1 MRVVGVIGLMAA
13 LAAAHEAG
21 AISPVPVGP
30 ARVQVD
36 AALERARTVE
46 SQINSII
53 ALNPSLDIDVATYDM
68 QDYGRVQNG
77 TGASRPPLNGLPILV
92 KDNVDVS
99 GMVTTAGSRALAA
112 NWRQGD
118 ATIIARLRNAG
129 GIILGKTNLSEWAN
143 FRSSD
148 SISGWSSVAGQ
159 TRNPNALD
167 RNPCGSSSGS
177 GAAVAAG
184 IVDAA
189 VGTETN
195 GSIICPS
202 SVNGIVGLKPTVG
215 LVSRTHIVP
224 ISASQDTAGPM
235 AKDVRTAALLLTAI
249 AGSDPADPATA
260 EANARRV
267 DYAQGLETASLKG
280 VRIGVLR
287 WTTGWSTP
295 VDAAF
300 ERALETL
307 RAQGAVLVD
316 IKEGPDRQAIS
327 KAEFQVLL
335 TEFKAGVNAYL
346 ATTPPTVKTRTLAD
360 VIAFNRA
367 DAARSLGLFG
377 QDLLEKAEA
386 TKGLEDPIYK
396 DARATSLRGASDAI
410 NGMLAT
416 AAVEV
421 LVAPSAPAAWKID
434 TVNGDQAPFGGA
446 GGLAAVAGTP
456 HLTVPMERRFG
467 LPMGLSF
474 LGPKW
479 SEARLLQLGAAYERA
494 RGPLAPAALAPNVE
508 GAPHVAPLLKPAKD

>member
-1 MRVVGVIGLMAA
+1 MRTHGWLLGATLVHAVA
-13 LAAAHEAG
+13 LAQ
-21 AISPVPVGP
+21 PVAGP
-30 ARVQVD
+30 AETATR
-36 AALERARTVE
+36 AALERVDRIDPAV
-46 SQINSII
+46 NSIL
-53 ALNPSLDIDVATYDM
+53 ALNPRALAEAQRLD
-68 QDYGRVQNG
+68 R
-77 TGASRPPLNGLPILV
+77 SRRARGPLFGLPILV
-92 KDNVDVS
+92 KDNVEVA
-99 GMVTTAGSRALAA
+99 GPWATTAGSRALAA
-112 NWRQGD
+112 NVTNRD
-118 ATIIARLRNAG
+118 APVVARLRQAG
-129 GIILGKTNLSEWAN
+129 VVIMGKANLSEWAN
-143 FRSSD
+143 FRSGD

-177 GAAVAAG
+177 GAAVGAG

-224 ISASQDTAGPM
+224 ISVSQDTAGPM
-235 AKDVRTAALLLTAI
+235 AKDVRTAAMLLTAM

-260 EANARRV
+260 EADSRRV
-267 DYAQGLETASLKG
+267 DYARGLGTASLKG

-287 WTTGWSTP
+287 WATGWSTP

-307 RAQGAVLVD
+307 RREGAVLVD
-316 IKEGPDRQAIS
+316 IKDGPDRRAMGD
-327 KAEFQVLL
+327 AEFAVLL
-335 TEFKAGVNAYL
+335 TEFKAGVNGYL
-346 ATTPPTVKTRTLAD
+346 ATTPPAVKARTLSE
-360 VIAFNRA
+360 VIAFNTA
-367 DAARSLGLFG
+367 DSARSLGLFG

-386 TKGLEDPIYK
+386 TKGVDDPAYQA
-396 DARATSLRGASDAI
+396 ARATSLKIATDALSAMLGGAD
-410 NGMLAT
+410 
-416 AAVEV
+416 VEA

-456 HLTVPMERRFG
+456 HLTVPMERKFG

-479 SEARLLQLGAAYERA
+479 SEARLLLLGAAFERA
-494 RGPLAPAALAPNVE
+494 RGALEPASLATDAESAPQ
-508 GAPHVAPLLKPAKD
+508 VAPLLRPAKD

>member
-1 MRVVGVIGLMAA
+1 MKKAWLLVGLMLVPDVVQAA
-13 LAAAHEAG
+13 PA
-21 AISPVPVGP
+21 PGP
-30 ARVQVD
+30 AEAATK
-36 AALERARTVE
+36 AALERADRLEPLV
-46 SQINSII
+46 NSILVRNPD
-53 ALNPSLDIDVATYDM
+53 ALAEARMLDRQRKAR
-68 QDYGRVQNG
+68 G
-77 TGASRPPLNGLPILV
+77 PLFGMPILV
-92 KDNVDVS
+92 KDNIDIA
-99 GMVTTAGSRALAA
+99 GPMPTTAGSRALSA
-112 NWRQGD
+112 NVTGRD
-118 ATIIARLRNAG
+118 APIIARLRASG
-129 GIILGKTNLSEWAN
+129 AVILGKTNLSEWAN

-235 AKDVRTAALLLTAI
+235 AKDVRTAALLLTAV
-249 AGSDPADPATA
+249 AGRDPADPVTA
-260 EANARRV
+260 EAESRQV
-267 DYAQGLETASLKG
+267 DYTKGLDTASLKE

-287 WTTGWSTP
+287 WATGWSTP

-307 RAQGAVLVD
+307 RAQGAVLVE

-335 TEFKAGVNAYL
+335 SEFKAGVNAYL
-346 ATTPPTVKTRTLAD
+346 ATTPPAVKTRTLSD
-360 VIAFNRA
+360 VIAFNKA
-367 DAARSLGLFG
+367 DSARSLGLFG
-377 QDLLEKAEA
+377 QDLLEKADA
-386 TKGLEDPIYK
+386 TKGLNDPAYK
-396 DARATSLRGASDAI
+396 AARASSLKGASDAI
-410 NGMLAT
+410 AGMLAGSG
-416 AAVEV
+416 VEA

-456 HLTVPMERRFG
+456 HLTVPMERKFG

-494 RGPLAPAALAPNVE
+494 RGPLAPASLAPDAE
-508 GAPHVAPLLKPAKD
+508 GAPQVAPLLKPAKD

>member
-1 MRVVGVIGLMAA
+1 MNMRKGMWLVGAA
-13 LAAAHEAG
+13 LVHGG
-21 AISPVPVGP
+21 ALAQPSAGP
-30 ARVQVD
+30 AETATQ
-36 AALERARTVE
+36 AALERAQRIDPKV
-46 SQINSII
+46 NSIL
-53 ALNPSLDIDVATYDM
+53 ALNPEALAQARALDRIRRAR
-68 QDYGRVQNG
+68 G
-77 TGASRPPLNGLPILV
+77 PLFGVPIVV
-92 KDNVDVS
+92 KDNVDVLGS
-99 GMVTTAGSRALAA
+99 WPTTAGSRALAA
-112 NWRQGD
+112 NVTNRD
-118 ATIIARLRNAG
+118 APVVARLRRAG
-129 GIILGKTNLSEWAN
+129 VVIVGKANLSEWAN

-177 GAAVAAG
+177 GAAVGAG

-235 AKDVRTAALLLTAI
+235 AKDVRTAALLLAAM

-260 EANARRV
+260 EADARAT
-267 DYAQGLETASLKG
+267 DYVGGLDGASLKG

-287 WTTGWSTP
+287 WATGWSTP

-316 IKEGPDRQAIS
+316 ITEGPDRQAIG
-327 KAEFQVLL
+327 KAEFEVLL
-335 TEFKAGVNAYL
+335 SEFKAGVNAYL
-346 ATTPPTVKTRTLAD
+346 ATTPPTVKTRTLAE
-360 VIAFNRA
+360 VIAFNKA
-367 DAARSLGLFG
+367 DSARSLGLFG

-386 TKGLEDPIYK
+386 TKGLQDPAYLA
-396 DARATSLRGASDAI
+396 ARATSLKAASDSIAA
-410 NGMLAT
+410 MLAT
-416 AAVEV
+416 ANAEV

-434 TVNGDQAPFGGA
+434 SVNGDQAPFGGA

-456 HLTVPMERRFG
+456 HLTVPMERKFG

-494 RGPLAPAALAPNVE
+494 RGALPAASLAPDVE
-508 GAPHVAPLLKPAKD
+508 GAPLVAPLLKPMLP

>member
-1 MRVVGVIGLMAA
+1 MHKGWLLAGLALLQGAAHAQPAPGPAEAATLAA
-13 LAAAHEAG
+13 LARAD
-21 AISPVPVGP
+21 
-30 ARVQVD
+30 RVDPQV
-36 AALERARTVE
+36 
-46 SQINSII
+46 NSII
-53 ALNPSLDIDVATYDM
+53 ARNPDALAEARALDRQRKAR
-68 QDYGRVQNG
+68 G
-77 TGASRPPLNGLPILV
+77 PLFGMPILV
-92 KDNVDVS
+92 KDNVDVA
-99 GMVTTAGSRALAA
+99 GPMPTTAGSRALTANVTGRDAPVVAQLRAA
-112 NWRQGD
+112 GVV
-118 ATIIARLRNAG
+118 
-129 GIILGKTNLSEWAN
+129 ILGKANLSEWAN

-177 GAAVAAG
+177 GAAVGAG

-235 AKDVRTAALLLTAI
+235 AKDVRTAALLLTAM
-249 AGSDPADPATA
+249 AGSDPRDPVTA
-260 EANARRV
+260 EADARRT
-267 DYAQGLETASLKG
+267 DYTKGLERATLKG
-280 VRIGVLR
+280 ARIGVLR
-287 WTTGWSTP
+287 WATGWSTP

-300 ERALETL
+300 ERALDTL
-307 RAQGAVLVD
+307 RAEGAVLVE
-316 IKEGPDRQAIS
+316 IKEGPDRRAIS
-327 KAEFQVLL
+327 TAEFQVLL
-335 TEFKAGVNAYL
+335 SEFKAGVNDYL

-360 VIAFNRA
+360 VIAFNKA
-367 DAARSLGLFG
+367 DSARSLGLFG

-386 TKGLEDPIYK
+386 TKGLDDPAYK
-396 DARATSLRGASDAI
+396 EARAASLKAASDAI
-410 NGMLAT
+410 AGMLVT
-416 AAVEV
+416 ANVEV

-456 HLTVPMERRFG
+456 HLTVPMARKFG

-479 SEARLLQLGAAYERA
+479 SEARLLQLGAAFERA
-494 RGPLAPAALAPNVE
+494 RGPLGPASMAPDAE
-508 GAPHVAPLLKPAKD
+508 GAPDVAPLLKPASN

>member
-1 MRVVGVIGLMAA
+1 MRTHIWLLGAALVHGAA
-13 LAAAHEAG
+13 LAQPAA
-21 AISPVPVGP
+21 GP
-30 ARVQVD
+30 AETATR
-36 AALERARTVE
+36 AALARADRIDPKV
-46 SQINSII
+46 NSIL
-53 ALNPSLDIDVATYDM
+53 ALNPDALRQAQALDRLRRAR
-68 QDYGRVQNG
+68 G
-77 TGASRPPLNGLPILV
+77 PLFGLPILV
-92 KDNVDVS
+92 KDNVDVA
-99 GMVTTAGSRALAA
+99 GPWPTTAGSRALVG
-112 NWRQGD
+112 NVTNRD
-118 ATIIARLRNAG
+118 APVVARLRQAG
-129 GIILGKTNLSEWAN
+129 VVILGKANLSEWAN

-177 GAAVAAG
+177 GAAVGAG

-235 AKDVRTAALLLTAI
+235 AKDVRTAAMLLTAM

-260 EANARRV
+260 GADSRV
-267 DYAQGLETASLKG
+267 SDYADGLDTATLKG

-287 WTTGWSTP
+287 WATGWSTP

-316 IKEGPDRQAIS
+316 IKEAPDRQAIS

-335 TEFKAGVNAYL
+335 SEFKAGVNAYL
-346 ATTPPTVKTRTLAD
+346 ATTPPAVKTRTLAD
-360 VIAFNRA
+360 VIAFNKA

-377 QDLLEKAEA
+377 QDLLEKAQA
-386 TKGLEDPIYK
+386 TKGLDDPAYVE
-396 DARATSLRGASDAI
+396 ARASSLKGASDAI
-410 NGMLAT
+410 SAMLAT
-416 AAVEV
+416 ANVEA

-456 HLTVPMERRFG
+456 HLTVPMERKFG

-474 LGPKW
+474 LGPRW

-494 RGPLAPAALAPNVE
+494 RGPLGPASLAPDAE
-508 GAPHVAPLLKPAKD
+508 GAPQVAPLLMPAKD

>member
-1 MRVVGVIGLMAA
+1 MALVHGVAAAQPVPGPAEAATRAA
-13 LAAAHEAG
+13 LA
-21 AISPVPVGP
+21 
-30 ARVQVD
+30 
-36 AALERARTVE
+36 RADRIDPLV
-46 SQINSII
+46 NSII
-53 ALNPSLDIDVATYDM
+53 ARNPEAVAEARVLDRQRKAR
-68 QDYGRVQNG
+68 G
-77 TGASRPPLNGLPILV
+77 PLYAMPVLV
-92 KDNVDVS
+92 KDNIDVAGS
-99 GMVTTAGSRALAA
+99 MPTTAGSRALAA
-112 NWRQGD
+112 NVTGRD
-118 ATIIARLRNAG
+118 APIVARLRASG
-129 GIILGKTNLSEWAN
+129 AVILGKANLSEWAN

-148 SISGWSSVAGQ
+148 SISGWSSVGGQ

-177 GAAVAAG
+177 GAAVGAG

-215 LVSRTHIVP
+215 LVSRTRIVP

-235 AKDVRTAALLLTAI
+235 AKDVRTAARLLTAM
-249 AGSDPADPATA
+249 AGSDPADPVTA
-260 EANARRV
+260 EADARRV
-267 DYAQGLETASLKG
+267 DYAKGLETASLNG

-287 WTTGWSTP
+287 WATGWSTP

-335 TEFKAGVNAYL
+335 SEFKAGLNAYL
-346 ATTPPTVKTRTLAD
+346 ATTPPAVKTRTLVD
-360 VIAFNRA
+360 VIAFNKA
-367 DAARSLGLFG
+367 DSARSLGLFG
-377 QDLLEKAEA
+377 QDLLEKAQE
-386 TKGLEDPIYK
+386 TKGLDDPAYLE
-396 DARATSLRGASDAI
+396 ARASSLKGASDAI
-410 NGMLAT
+410 SAMLAS
-416 AAVEV
+416 ANVEA

-494 RGPLAPAALAPNVE
+494 RGPLAPASLAPDAE
-508 GAPHVAPLLKPAKD
+508 GAPQVAPLLKPAKD

>member
-1 MRVVGVIGLMAA
+1 MRTHIWL
-13 LAAAHEAG
+13 LAAALVHGVAL
-21 AISPVPVGP
+21 AQPAAGP
-30 ARVQVD
+30 AETATR
-36 AALERARTVE
+36 AALERADRIDPKV
-46 SQINSII
+46 NSIL
-53 ALNPSLDIDVATYDM
+53 ALNPKALEEAQRLDRIRRAR
-68 QDYGRVQNG
+68 G
-77 TGASRPPLNGLPILV
+77 PLFGLPIVV
-92 KDNVDVS
+92 KDNVDVA
-99 GMVTTAGSRALAA
+99 GPWPTTAGSRALVG
-112 NWRQGD
+112 NVTNRD
-118 ATIIARLRNAG
+118 APVVARLRQAG
-129 GIILGKTNLSEWAN
+129 VVILGKANLSEWAN

-148 SISGWSSVAGQ
+148 SISGWSSIAGQ

-177 GAAVAAG
+177 GAAVGAG

-235 AKDVRTAALLLTAI
+235 AKDVRTAALLLTAM

-260 EANARRV
+260 GADKQV
-267 DYAQGLETASLKG
+267 QDYAGGLETASLKG

-287 WTTGWSTP
+287 WATGWSTP

-307 RAQGAVLVD
+307 RSEGAVLVD
-316 IKEGPDRQAIS
+316 VKEAPDRRAMS
-327 KAEFQVLL
+327 EAEFQVLL
-335 TEFKAGVNAYL
+335 TEFKAGVNGYL
-346 ATTPPTVKTRTLAD
+346 ATTPAAVKTRTLAD
-360 VIAFNRA
+360 VIAFNKS
-367 DAARSLGLFG
+367 DSARSLGLFG

-386 TKGLEDPIYK
+386 TKGLDDAAYRA
-396 DARATSLRGASDAI
+396 ARAQSLKIATDALSA
-410 NGMLAT
+410 MLGSAD
-416 AAVEV
+416 VEA

-456 HLTVPMERRFG
+456 HLTVPMERKFG

-494 RGPLAPAALAPNVE
+494 RGPLRPASLAADAE
-508 GAPHVAPLLKPAKD
+508 GAPQVAPLLMPAKD

>member
-1 MRVVGVIGLMAA
+1 LAHAA
-13 LAAAHEAG
+13 ASAQPATGPAEAATLAA
-21 AISPVPVGP
+21 I
-30 ARVQVD
+30 ARADSIDPLV
-36 AALERARTVE
+36 
-46 SQINSII
+46 NSII
-53 ALNPSLDIDVATYDM
+53 ARNPDAMAEARALDRRRKAR
-68 QDYGRVQNG
+68 G
-77 TGASRPPLNGLPILV
+77 PLFGMPVLV
-92 KDNVDVS
+92 KDNIDVA
-99 GMVTTAGSRALAA
+99 GPMPTTAGSRALAA
-112 NWRQGD
+112 NVTGRD
-118 ATIIARLRNAG
+118 APLVSRLRAAG
-129 GIILGKTNLSEWAN
+129 VVILGKANLSEWAN

-235 AKDVRTAALLLTAI
+235 AKDVRTAALLLTAM
-249 AGSDPADPATA
+249 AGSDARDAATA
-260 EANARRV
+260 EADARRT
-267 DYAQGLETASLKG
+267 DYAIGLDKASLKG

-287 WTTGWSTP
+287 WATGWSTP
-295 VDAAF
+295 VDRAF

-307 RAQGAVLVD
+307 RAQGAILVD
-316 IKEGPDRQAIS
+316 IKEGPDRGAIS

-335 TEFKAGVNAYL
+335 SEFKAGVNDYL
-346 ATTPPTVKTRTLAD
+346 ATTPPAVKTRTLAD
-360 VIAFNRA
+360 VIAFNKA

-377 QDLLEKAEA
+377 QDLLEKADA
-386 TKGLEDPIYK
+386 TTGLDDPAYVR
-396 DARATSLRGASDAI
+396 ARAASLTGASDAI
-410 NGMLAT
+410 AGMLESAG
-416 AAVEV
+416 VEV

-456 HLTVPMERRFG
+456 HLTVPMERKFG

-494 RGPLAPAALAPNVE
+494 RGPMAPASLAPDAE
-508 GAPHVAPLLKPAKD
+508 GAPQVAPLLKPARD

>member
-1 MRVVGVIGLMAA
+1 MRRAGVVGFAMVLVTAND
-13 LAAAHEAG
+13 AG

-36 AALERARTVE
+36 AALERAAVVE
-46 SQINSII
+46 PRVNSII
-53 ALNPSLDIDVATYDM
+53 AMNPALDRDVAQYDM
-68 QDYGRVQNG
+68 QDHARVQSG
-77 TGASRPPLNGLPILV
+77 RLEDLPLGGLPILV
-92 KDNVDVS
+92 KDNVDVA

-112 NWRQGD
+112 NLRQGD
-118 ATIIARLRNAG
+118 ATVVARLRNAG

-148 SISGWSSVAGQ
+148 SISGWSGVGGQ
-159 TRNPNALD
+159 TRNPHALD

-184 IVDAA
+184 IVTAA

-195 GSIICPS
+195 GSITCPAA
-202 SVNGIVGLKPTVG
+202 VNGIVGLKPTVG

-235 AKDVRTAALLLTAI
+235 AVDVATAARLLTVM

-260 EANARRV
+260 EADARRQ
-267 DYAQGLETASLKG
+267 DYAAGLEAATLKG

-287 WTTGWSTP
+287 WATGWSTP

-307 RAQGAVLVD
+307 RRDGAVLVD
-316 IKEGPDRQAIS
+316 IKDGPDRRAMGA
-327 KAEFQVLL
+327 AELQVLL
-335 TEFKAGVNAYL
+335 SEFKAGVNAYL
-346 ATTPPTVKTRTLAD
+346 ATTSPAVKTRTLAN
-360 VIAFNRA
+360 VIAFNKA
-367 DAARSLGLFG
+367 DEARSLGLFG
-377 QDLLEKAEA
+377 QDLLEKAQA
-386 TKGLEDPIYK
+386 TKGLDDPDYK
-396 DARATSLRGASDAI
+396 AARATSLKIASESLAS
-410 NGMLAT
+410 MLAGNS
-416 AAVEV
+416 VEV

-446 GGLAAVAGTP
+446 GGLAAIAGTP
-456 HLTVPMERRFG
+456 HLTVPMERKFG
-467 LPMGLSF
+467 LPLGLSF

-479 SEARLLQLGAAYERA
+479 SEARLLQLGAAFERA
-494 RGPLAPAALAPNVE
+494 RGPLAPASLAADVE
-508 GAPHVAPLLKPAKD
+508 GAPQVAPLLKPAVD

>member
-1 MRVVGVIGLMAA
+1 MHRGWLLAGLVLAHAA
-13 LAAAHEAG
+13 ASAQPATGPAEAATLAA
-21 AISPVPVGP
+21 I
-30 ARVQVD
+30 ARADSIDPLV
-36 AALERARTVE
+36 
-46 SQINSII
+46 NSII
-53 ALNPSLDIDVATYDM
+53 ARNPDAMAEARALDRRRKAR
-68 QDYGRVQNG
+68 G
-77 TGASRPPLNGLPILV
+77 PLFGMPVLV
-92 KDNVDVS
+92 KDNIDVAGS
-99 GMVTTAGSRALAA
+99 MPTTAGSRALAA
-112 NWRQGD
+112 NVTGRD
-118 ATIIARLRNAG
+118 APLVSRLRAAG
-129 GIILGKTNLSEWAN
+129 VVILGKANLSEWAN

-235 AKDVRTAALLLTAI
+235 AKDVRTAALLLTAM
-249 AGSDPADPATA
+249 AGSDARDAATA
-260 EANARRV
+260 EADARRT
-267 DYAQGLETASLKG
+267 DYAIGLDKASLKG

-287 WTTGWSTP
+287 WATGWSTP
-295 VDAAF
+295 VDRAF

-307 RAQGAVLVD
+307 RAQGAILVD
-316 IKEGPDRQAIS
+316 IKEGPDRGAIS

-335 TEFKAGVNAYL
+335 SEFKAGVNDYL
-346 ATTPPTVKTRTLAD
+346 ATTPPAVKTRTLAD
-360 VIAFNRA
+360 VIAFNKA

-386 TKGLEDPIYK
+386 TTGLDDPAYVR
-396 DARATSLRGASDAI
+396 ARAASLTGASDSIA
-410 NGMLAT
+410 GMLGSAG
-416 AAVEV
+416 VEV

-456 HLTVPMERRFG
+456 HLTVPMERKFG

-494 RGPLAPAALAPNVE
+494 RGPMAPASLAPDAE
-508 GAPHVAPLLKPAKD
+508 GAPQVAPLLRPAQD

>member
-1 MRVVGVIGLMAA
+1 MHRGLPLLGAA
-13 LAAAHEAG
+13 LIHGAAG
-21 AISPVPVGP
+21 AQPVPGP
-30 ARVQVD
+30 AEAATR
-36 AALERARTVE
+36 AALERADRIDPLV
-46 SQINSII
+46 NSII
-53 ALNPSLDIDVATYDM
+53 ARNPEAVAEARALDRQRKAR
-68 QDYGRVQNG
+68 G
-77 TGASRPPLNGLPILV
+77 PLHAMPILV
-92 KDNVDVS
+92 KDNIDIA
-99 GMVTTAGSRALAA
+99 GTIPTTAGSRALAA
-112 NWRQGD
+112 NVTGRD
-118 ATIIARLRNAG
+118 APIVARLRASG
-129 GIILGKTNLSEWAN
+129 AVIIGKANLSEWAN

-177 GAAVAAG
+177 GAAVGAG

-235 AKDVRTAALLLTAI
+235 AKDVRTAALLLTAM
-249 AGSDPADPATA
+249 AGSDPADPVTA
-260 EANARRV
+260 EADARRV
-267 DYAQGLETASLKG
+267 DYAKGLDSASLKG

-287 WTTGWSTP
+287 WATGWSTP

-316 IKEGPDRQAIS
+316 IMEGPDRQAIS

-335 TEFKAGVNAYL
+335 SEFKAGLNAYL
-346 ATTPPTVKTRTLAD
+346 ASTPPAVKTRTLAD
-360 VIAFNRA
+360 VIAFNKA
-367 DAARSLGLFG
+367 DSARSLGLFG

-386 TKGLEDPIYK
+386 TKGLDDPAYLE
-396 DARATSLRGASDAI
+396 ARASSLKGASDAI
-410 NGMLAT
+410 AAMLAT
-416 AAVEV
+416 AKVEA

-434 TVNGDQAPFGGA
+434 TVNGDQAPFGGG

-456 HLTVPMERRFG
+456 HLTVPMERKFG

-479 SEARLLQLGAAYERA
+479 SEARLLRLGAAYERA
-494 RGPLAPAALAPNVE
+494 RGPLAPALLAPDVE
-508 GAPHVAPLLKPAKD
+508 GAPQVAPLLKPAKD

>member
-1 MRVVGVIGLMAA
+1 MHRGWLLAGVVLVQGAAAAQPASGPAEAATRAA
-13 LAAAHEAG
+13 LARADRIEPQVNSLVARNPDALAEARALDRQRG
-21 AISPVPVGP
+21 ARGP
-30 ARVQVD
+30 
-36 AALERARTVE
+36 LF
-46 SQINSII
+46 
-53 ALNPSLDIDVATYDM
+53 
-68 QDYGRVQNG
+68 
-77 TGASRPPLNGLPILV
+77 GLPVVV
-92 KDNVDVS
+92 KDNIETA
-99 GMVTTAGSRALAA
+99 GPMPTTAGSRALAA
-112 NWRQGD
+112 NVTGRD
-118 ATIIARLRNAG
+118 APVVARLRAAG
-129 GIILGKTNLSEWAN
+129 VVILGKANLSEWAN

-177 GAAVAAG
+177 GAAVGAG

-195 GSIICPS
+195 GSIICPA

-215 LVSRTHIVP
+215 LVSRTGIVP
-224 ISASQDTAGPM
+224 ISSSQDTAGPM
-235 AKDVRTAALLLTAI
+235 AKDVRTAARLLTAI
-249 AGSDPADPATA
+249 AGSDPAGPATA
-260 EANARRV
+260 EADGRRV
-267 DYAQGLETASLKG
+267 DYAKGLETASLKG
-280 VRIGVLR
+280 VRIGVQR
-287 WTTGWSTP
+287 WATGWSTP

-307 RAQGAVLVD
+307 RRQGAVLVD
-316 IKEGPDRQAIS
+316 IKEGPDRQAIG

-335 TEFKAGVNAYL
+335 TEFKAGVNGYL
-346 ATTPPTVKTRTLAD
+346 ATTPAAVKTRTLAE
-360 VIAFNRA
+360 VIAFNKA

-386 TKGLEDPIYK
+386 TKGLDDPAYR
-396 DARATSLRGASDAI
+396 DARTTSLKAASDAI
-410 NGMLAT
+410 SGMLGSAD
-416 AAVEV
+416 VEA

-456 HLTVPMERRFG
+456 HLTVPMARRFG

-494 RGPLAPAALAPNVE
+494 RGPFAPASLPSDVE
-508 GAPHVAPLLKPAKD
+508 GTPQVAPLLKPAKD

>member
-1 MRVVGVIGLMAA
+1 MSRAWLLVGLA
-13 LAAAHEAG
+13 LVPGSAGAAA
-21 AISPVPVGP
+21 GP
-30 ARVQVD
+30 AEVATA
-36 AALERARTVE
+36 AALERADRLEPLV
-46 SQINSII
+46 NSII
-53 ALNPSLDIDVATYDM
+53 ARNPDALAEARSLDRQRRAR
-68 QDYGRVQNG
+68 G
-77 TGASRPPLNGLPILV
+77 PLFAMPILV
-92 KDNVDVS
+92 KDNIDVA
-99 GMVTTAGSRALAA
+99 GPMPTTAGSRALAA
-112 NWRQGD
+112 NVTGRD
-118 ATIIARLRNAG
+118 APIIARLRASG
-129 GIILGKTNLSEWAN
+129 AVILGKTNLSEWAN

-235 AKDVRTAALLLTAI
+235 AKDVRTAALLLTAM
-249 AGSDPADPATA
+249 AGSDPADPVTA
-260 EANARRV
+260 EADARRQ
-267 DYAQGLETASLKG
+267 DYAKGLEASLQG

-287 WTTGWSTP
+287 WATGWSTP

-335 TEFKAGVNAYL
+335 SEFRAGVNAYL
-346 ATTPPTVKTRTLAD
+346 ATTPPAVKTRTLAD
-360 VIAFNRA
+360 VIAFNKA
-367 DAARSLGLFG
+367 DSARTLGQFG

-386 TKGLEDPIYK
+386 TKGLDDPAYK
-396 DARATSLRGASDAI
+396 EARAKSLKAASDAI
-410 NGMLAT
+410 SGMLQT
-416 AAVEV
+416 AGVEV

-434 TVNGDQAPFGGA
+434 AVNGDQAPFGGA

-456 HLTVPMERRFG
+456 HLTVPMERKFG

-479 SEARLLQLGAAYERA
+479 SEARLFQLGAAYERA
-494 RGPLAPAALAPNVE
+494 RGPMVPASLAANVE
-508 GAPHVAPLLKPAKD
+508 GAPEVAPLLKPVVN